1 VELEEESSASAMLV
15 NKQPTARTLND
26 KLTKKRES
34 RLFIYFPTRRA
45 TVLSFTSIL
54 SGFAA
59 TFAFTRVF
67 SFAPVVTGFASA
79 LSLASILPAATV
91 FAFILVGQSRRR
103 GG

>member
-1 VELEEESSASAMLV
+1 MLV

-34 RLFIYFPTRRA
+34 RLFIDFSTRGA
-45 TVLSFTSIL
+45 TVLSFTGVL

-79 LSLASILPAATV
+79 LSLASILPPATV
-91 FAFILVGQSRRR
+91 FAFILVGQSRR
-103 GG
+103 GGG